1 MKSANNEL
9 TTARSTPNPIV
20 AAGKDDAPVPG
31 KSSIAPTSSQGLAVN
46 LCCDSHHAMMAPIG
60 ARTNSIVML
69 TARGSLSCSW
79 YCRLVLRYEILL
91 GAWHAVIVSPTID
104 HRQLLAPV
112 AMPRR
117 GFGCLPLQRG
127 GPPGIAAGRLALGQ
141 APDHVEQEHH
151 LGEAHDQCRHG
162 DEAIQRRGRLRN
174 ESHIA
179 HLEIPARHTQQAY
192 IVHGEVNRIGPEERD
207 PEVKLAEHLVQ
218 HSPGDLRVPVVD
230 RTENHENARHA
241 QQ

>member
-9 TTARSTPNPIV
+9 TTARNTPNPIV

-31 KSSIAPTSSQGLAVN
+31 KSSIAPTSNQGLAVN
-46 LCCDSHHAMMAPIG
+46 LCCDSHHAMMAPMG
-60 ARTNSIVML
+60 TRTNSIVML
-69 TARGSLSCSW
+69 TARVSLSCSW
-79 YCRLVLRYEILL
+79 DWRLVLGPGILL
-91 GAWHAVIVSPTID
+91 GAWHALIVRPAVD
-104 HRQLLAPV
+104 QWYLLAPV
-112 AMPRR
+112 TLPRR

-174 ESHIA
+174 KSHIA
-179 HLEIPARHTQQAY
+179 HLEIPARHAHQAQ
-192 IVHGEVNRIGPEERD
+192 IVHG
-207 PEVKLAEHLVQ
+207 
-218 HSPGDLRVPVVD
+218 
-230 RTENHENARHA
+230 
-241 QQ
+241 